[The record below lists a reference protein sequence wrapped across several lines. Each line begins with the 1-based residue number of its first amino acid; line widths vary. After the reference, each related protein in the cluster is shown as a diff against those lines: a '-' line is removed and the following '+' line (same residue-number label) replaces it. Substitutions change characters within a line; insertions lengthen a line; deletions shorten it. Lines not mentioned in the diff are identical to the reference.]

1 MTDGPQRVGDLDV
14 SRETLDRLRIFAAL
28 IERWTPR
35 INLVAPSTV
44 GDLWTRHIVDSAQLF
59 ALAPPEGTLWADL
72 GSGGGLPGV
81 VIAALAAELRPDLQ
95 VDLVESDQ
103 RKAVFLRTVAR
114 ETGLS
119 FRVHTARAESLDPL
133 DADILSARALAPLES
148 LLDLAKRHL
157 RPGGVCLFPKGA
169 TWRDEV
175 RTALARHQ
183 FRCEEVESST
193 SPQAVILKI
202 GDIARD

>member
-1 MTDGPQRVGDLDV
+1 MTGRHERVGDLDV
-14 SRETLDRLRIFAAL
+14 SRETLDRLRTYAAL
-28 IERWTPR
+28 LERWTPR

-59 ALAPPEGTLWADL
+59 SLAPDTARRWVDL

-81 VIAALAAELRPDLQ
+81 VIAAMAADSRPDLQ
-95 VDLVESDQ
+95 VHLVESDQ

-114 ETGLS
+114 EIGLS
-119 FRVHTARAESLDPL
+119 FSVHAVRAESLDPL
-133 DADILSARALAPLES
+133 DADVLSARALAPLDR

-157 RPGGVCLFPKGA
+157 RPGGLCLFPKGA

-175 RTALARHQ
+175 RTALARHA

-193 SPQAVILKI
+193 APHAVILKI
-202 GDIARD
+202 GDIVRD